1 MTMKR
6 TILIAGVLGLAASAA
21 GCGIAGPDSQAR
33 TSYEVPG
40 DVTGLRVQVD
50 SGTVE
55 LTGVDRRTVR
65 VTERL
70 AWRKHKPETSHEVRG
85 GTLNLEH
92 ECPSTFGVGAIGVE
106 CEVSY
111 RVEVPKGVRVEV
123 TSDSGD
129 LTLSGLSG
137 EVRVSS
143 DSGTIQADGLAG
155 GRVTARSDSGDVALA
170 FTGQPDE
177 VTTEN
182 DSGHTVV
189 RVPAGPYRV
198 VAKTDSG
205 DKRITADNDASAPRS
220 IKVSS
225 DSGDLEVLTP

>member
-1 MTMKR
+1 MKR
-6 TILIAGVLGLAASAA
+6 TTLIAGVLALAATAA
-21 GCGIAGPDSQAR
+21 GCGIAGPAAQA
-33 TSYEVPG
+33 TSSYEVPG
-40 DVTGLRVQVD
+40 DVTGLRVEVD

-55 LTGVDRRTVR
+55 LVGADRRGVR

-70 AWRKHKPETSHEVRG
+70 TWRKHKPETSHEVRG
-85 GTLNLEH
+85 GTLDLVH
-92 ECPSTFGVGAIGVE
+92 GCPATFGLGAIGGE

-111 RVEVPKGVRVEV
+111 RVEVPKGVRAEV
-123 TSDSGD
+123 GSDSGD

-143 DSGTIQADGLAG
+143 DSGTIRAEGLAG
-155 GRVTARSDSGDVALA
+155 GRVTATSDSGDVTLA
-170 FTGQPDE
+170 FTAQPDQ

-182 DSGHTVV
+182 DSGRTVV

-198 VAKTDSG
+198 EAETDSG
-205 DKRITADNDASAPRS
+205 DKRITAAADASARRS